1 MRKIRRFIRR
11 HRLAYHYRAMARAV
25 RSLSQAEAV
34 AFLQREVDCAAK
46 RALGSDREFIHAL
59 MREVSGLPDRVERLT
74 NIVVNLRVAR
84 RRSERATTG

>member
-46 RALGSDREFIHAL
+46 RALGSDR
-59 MREVSGLPDRVERLT
+59 
-74 NIVVNLRVAR
+74 
-84 RRSERATTG
+84 